1 MLEVFVSDYILS
13 GGIIFL
19 LEVVVLG
26 VVLYHFFEPFYNLL
40 LFVVSVW

>member
-1 MLEVFVSDYILS
+1 MLEVVVSDYILS

-19 LEVVVLG
+19 LEVVVL
-26 VVLYHFFEPFYNLL
+26 VVGLFNFFEPFYNLL